1 MALLKQIATVAGGSA
16 AGQIIVFATTPWLAR
31 MYAPAA
37 FGHYAAFLSLCSVFI
52 TIACF
57 RYDAALNAAD
67 EKHVAP
73 AYWAAF
79 IAAWTTALVAAC
91 FAVTPPGRE
100 LLHRVVGPEAS
111 AGRVA
116 VAAFACGMFQLT
128 GATAIRQG
136 HFAYSSMLRLAQPA
150 IFSACA
156 LLLPIGLI
164 NSCLVGFLISVPFA
178 AVHWRRQHWGGFA
191 EIAQTARGLREF
203 PLVSLPTA
211 LLDSVSLAMP
221 VWFISSKYSPADAGN
236 YAQVQRLLSAPLML
250 LAIAVGQ
257 VYLKRAGDIV
267 RAHQSARPFQRRVV
281 KYLMLGAVLLFFAVV
296 LLGSPVL
303 GRFLGHGWRTDTTF
317 LMLVFWPV
325 AVRSC
330 VSPVT
335 GIFIVRNKLRQ
346 GALWQVLYFCV
357 TSAVYLSLAGR
368 VPLERLLI
376 AVAISET
383 TCYGIYVYIA
393 DQVAR

>member
-16 AGQIIVFATTPWLAR
+16 AGQLIVFATTPWLAR

-37 FGHYAAFLSLCSVFI
+37 FGHYAAFVSLCSVFI

-67 EKHVAP
+67 EQHVAQ
-73 AYWAAF
+73 AYWTACVAT
-79 IAAWTTALVAAC
+79 ATTALLAAC
-91 FAVTPPGRE
+91 FAIVPWGRE
-100 LLHRVVGPEAS
+100 LLQRVIGPEAN
-111 AGRVA
+111 AVRVA
-116 VAAFACGMFQLT
+116 VAALACGLFQLT
-128 GATAIRQG
+128 GAAAIRQG
-136 HFAYSSMLRLAQPA
+136 HFAYSSLLRLAQPA
-150 IFSACA
+150 IFSATA

-164 NSCLVGFLISVPFA
+164 NSCLAGFLISVPFA

-191 EIAQTARGLREF
+191 AIAETARGLREF

-211 LLDSVSLAMP
+211 LLDAVSLAMP

-281 KYLMLGAVLLFFAVV
+281 KYLMLGAVLLLVAVL
-296 LLGSPVL
+296 LLGSPLL
-303 GRFLGHGWRTDTTF
+303 GIFLGHGWRTDTTF
-317 LMLVFWPV
+317 LTLVFWPV

-335 GIFIVRNKLRQ
+335 GIFIVRNRLRL
-346 GALWQVLYFCV
+346 GALWQVLYFCA
-357 TSAVYLSLAGR
+357 TSAVFLSLAGR
-368 VPLERLLI
+368 VPLERLLV